1 MNVRDLYVKK
11 GEPILPA
18 WNRLLEWTKQFRLFA
33 GRGIRFTRT
42 PNGTF
47 VIADQNTL
55 SWDNPFRAQ
64 VSDKEAA
71 ITLGTINKLV
81 PTLNGVALDAST
93 VPKLKITG
101 GPNTDLR
108 SWICV
113 DVRVDLASGQIN
125 TEDKDS
131 VTITHVRELDPRTSE
146 GGSPDDGRGTGR
158 HPLAMLIWSTDKSSI
173 RRTHQITHFN
183 QQHRL
188 IVATDSQPSRHLF
201 WPE

>member
-1 MNVRDLYVKK
+1 VAPGAAVVASAQKLAP
-11 GEPILPA
+11 ETEASCL
-18 WNRLLEWTKQFRLFA
+18 KQC
-33 GRGIRFTRT
+33 
-42 PNGTF
+42 NG
-47 VIADQNTL
+47 
-55 SWDNPFRAQ
+55 SP
-64 VSDKEAA
+64 
-71 ITLGTINKLV
+71 
-81 PTLNGVALDAST
+81 LDALI
-93 VPKLKITG
+93 VPKLKIMG

-131 VTITHVRELDPRTSE
+131 VTITHVRGLDPRTSE
-146 GGSPDDGRGTGR
+146 GGSPDNGRGTGR
-158 HPLAMLIWSTDKSSI
+158 HPLAMLIWSADKSSI

-183 QQHRL
+183 QQHRF